1 MLPLEVGI
9 FRGGRDGLRLVA
21 FRGFSDPTGIEEW
34 GLVLG
39 WGTLPAW
46 GRSTAELFSLR
57 WYSMGD
63 CSAARE
69 NRSQPP
75 APNSLARG
83 CRGAPTGGMAQT
95 PQTHRLQTKQE
106 QEMLPMEAHG
116 ALMARQDTSTS
127 HCAVHELNTA
137 LHADVKNSF
146 SNYTVSRLKYLPF
159 IAYIIALIFFEITQ
173 INHIL

>member
-1 MLPLEVGI
+1 MLCSYLSPGCECSYPVLPLEVGI

-21 FRGFSDPTGIEEW
+21 FKGFSEPTGIEEW

-69 NRSQPP
+69 DRSQPP
-75 APNSLARG
+75 APSSTARG
-83 CRGAPTGGMAQT
+83 CRGVPDRGMVQT
-95 PQTHRLQTKQE
+95 QQTHTLQTQEE

-116 ALMARQDTSTS
+116 QTGHTLR
-127 HCAVHELNTA
+127 
-137 LHADVKNSF
+137 
-146 SNYTVSRLKYLPF
+146 TVLCMD
-159 IAYIIALIFFEITQ
+159 
-173 INHIL
+173 